1 MPWGA
6 GNPGEPGLRRPG
18 GRGRPPRAQDVL
30 ASSNACAEEAFMSSR
45 VVRATGTEAVE
56 QQRYMDWLQ

>member
-1 MPWGA
+1 
-6 GNPGEPGLRRPG
+6 
-18 GRGRPPRAQDVL
+18 VL

-56 QQRYMDWLQ
+56 EKRYGGWLQ